1 MKIKER
7 QMTFAYCMALE
18 VENDMERVADFA
30 WKHLSSDSQTA
41 CVDALEEFRKV
52 THEMAKFV
60 HDHTDFEEKGES
72 K

>member
-1 MKIKER
+1 MTIKER
-7 QMTFAYCMALE
+7 QMTFAYCMAQE
-18 VENDMERVADFA
+18 VEYGIERVADFA
-30 WKHLSSDSQTA
+30 WEHLSPDSKTA

-52 THEMAKFV
+52 THEMAKFM